1 MIVRIRLGS
10 GRKVQRKRR
19 KNQHVALALA
29 SLLTPGAVMACVLAL
44 WRLAADVGDTSQFPI
59 TNGLFSHWQVWFG
72 TAAIVQF
79 LAIVLNRYGKAEP
92 VLPDA
97 VDSGERKLASSRS

>member
-10 GRKVQRKRR
+10 GKRVQQKRR
-19 KNQHVALALA
+19 KNQHIALAMA
-29 SLLTPGAVMACVLAL
+29 SLLTPAAVMACVLAL
-44 WRLAADVGDTSQFPI
+44 WRLAADLGDTAQFPI
-59 TNGLFSHWQVWFG
+59 TNGLFSHWQVWFA

-79 LAIVLNRYGKAEP
+79 SAIVLNRYGTAET

-97 VDSGERKLASSRS
+97 VNTAESKLASSRY